1 MKNKFRNWLYK
12 FMYGRNGIDSL
23 TKDLFYP
30 IIVLLIINIFLSGY
44 ARLIVTIIIWVLII
58 YTYFRMFSKN
68 VSKRRQEAYKY
79 ENKKNYIITRF
90 KQRKQY
96 RFFDCPNCKTHLRV
110 PRGTGNITITCNKC
124 GTKFDRKA

>member
-30 IIVLLIINIFLSGY
+30 IIVLLVVNIFLSGY
-44 ARLIVTIIIWVLII
+44 ARLIVTIVIWALII

-79 ENKKNYIITRF
+79 ENKKNYFITRF

-110 PRGTGNITITCNKC
+110 PRGSGNITITCNKC

>member
-12 FMYGRNGIDSL
+12 FMYGRNGFDSL

-30 IIVLLIINIFLSGY
+30 IIVLLIVNIFLSGY
-44 ARLIVTIIIWVLII
+44 ARLVVTIVIWALII

-79 ENKKNYIITRF
+79 ENKKNYLITRF

-110 PRGTGNITITCNKC
+110 PKGSGNITITCNKC

>member
-30 IIVLLIINIFLSGY
+30 IIVLLVVNIFLSGY
-44 ARLIVTIIIWVLII
+44 TRLIVTIVIWALII

-79 ENKKNYIITRF
+79 ENKKNYFITRF

-110 PRGTGNITITCNKC
+110 PRGSGNITITCNKC

>member
-30 IIVLLIINIFLSGY
+30 IIVLLVVNIFLSGY
-44 ARLIVTIIIWVLII
+44 TRLIVTIVIWALII
-58 YTYFRMFSKN
+58 YTYFRMLSKN

-79 ENKKNYIITRF
+79 ENKKNYFITRF

-110 PRGTGNITITCNKC
+110 PRGSGNITITCNKC

>member
-1 MKNKFRNWLYK
+1 
-12 FMYGRNGIDSL
+12 MYGRNGIDSL

-30 IIVLLIINIFLSGY
+30 IIVLLVVNIFLSGY
-44 ARLIVTIIIWVLII
+44 TRLIVTIVIWALII
-58 YTYFRMFSKN
+58 YTYFRMLSKN

-79 ENKKNYIITRF
+79 ENKKNYFITRF

-110 PRGTGNITITCNKC
+110 PRGSGNITITCNKC

>member
-30 IIVLLIINIFLSGY
+30 IIVLLVINIFLSGY
-44 ARLIVTIIIWVLII
+44 VRLIVTIIIWVLII

-68 VSKRRQEAYKY
+68 VSKRRQEAYRY
-79 ENKKNYIITRF
+79 ENKKNYLITRF

-110 PRGTGNITITCNKC
+110 PRGSGKITITCNKC

>member
-79 ENKKNYIITRF
+79 ENKKNYFITRF

>member
-12 FMYGRNGIDSL
+12 FMYGRSGIDSL

-79 ENKKNYIITRF
+79 ENKKNYFITRF

>member
-110 PRGTGNITITCNKC
+110 PRGSGNITITCNKC

>member
-30 IIVLLIINIFLSGY
+30 IIVLLIVNIFLSGY
-44 ARLIVTIIIWVLII
+44 ARLIVTIVIWALII

-79 ENKKNYIITRF
+79 ENKKSYLITRF

-110 PRGTGNITITCNKC
+110 PRGSGNITITCNKC